1 MSYRL
6 NLASQRSYNTHAAR
20 VTRSYV
26 STKLYAACDV
36 VVLASHHSMHTSVSR
51 HLIFV
56 FVFLLFHHAQG
67 HEARMLQERGSTKR
81 ALQQLHKMGL
91 KRHKALKRLI
101 VQLEDERSG
110 STTGS
115 GEHVRY

>member
-1 MSYRL
+1 M
-6 NLASQRSYNTHAAR
+6 Q
-20 VTRSYV
+20 
-26 STKLYAACDV
+26 
-36 VVLASHHSMHTSVSR
+36 
-51 HLIFV
+51 
-56 FVFLLFHHAQG
+56 QG

-110 STTGS
+110 STIDS
-115 GEHVRY
+115 GEHVSFLYVCH